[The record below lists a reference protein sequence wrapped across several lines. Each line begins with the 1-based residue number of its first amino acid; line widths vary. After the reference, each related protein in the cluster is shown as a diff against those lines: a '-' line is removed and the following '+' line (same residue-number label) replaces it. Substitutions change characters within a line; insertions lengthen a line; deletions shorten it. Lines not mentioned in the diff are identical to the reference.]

1 MKKTTIKLNC
11 DMGES
16 FGQWS
21 MGCDEHVMPFI
32 DQASIACGFHAS
44 DPMIMNSTVKLA
56 INHDVQIGAHPSY
69 PDLQGFGRR
78 SIPFNSHEISNMII
92 YQVGALKA
100 ICESENTTLSYVKP
114 HGALYND
121 MQKDNTIFEAVV
133 DAVSCFNLPLMTLAV
148 RNNQEMLNIADDYEV
163 PLLFEAF
170 ADRRYMSSGQ
180 LAPRTMPGSVIHDT
194 DEIIDQVIQIAQYGK
209 VRTLDGYTIPVDA
222 DTICVHGDNLDAVH
236 MIERIRDAL
245 YSEDSI

>member
-1 MKKTTIKLNC
+1 MNKNTTKLNC

-16 FGQWS
+16 YGLWS
-21 MGCDEHVMPFI
+21 MGHDEQAMPFI

-44 DPMIMNSTVKLA
+44 DPMIMNATVKLA
-56 INHDVQIGAHPSY
+56 INHDVEIGAHPSY

-78 SIPFNSHEISNMII
+78 SIRLSREEITNMVI

-100 ICESENTTLSYVKP
+100 ICESENTALSYVKP

-121 MQKDNTIFEAVV
+121 MQKDLVIFEAVV

-148 RNNQEMLNIADDYEV
+148 SNNQEMLNIADDYEV

-170 ADRRYMSSGQ
+170 ADRRYLASGQ
-180 LAPRTMPGSVIHDT
+180 LAPRTMPGSVIY
-194 DEIIDQVIQIAQYGK
+194 DETEILNQVMQIVRYGK
-209 VRTLDGYTIPVDA
+209 VRTLDDYTVSIDA
-222 DTICVHGDNLDAVH
+222 DTICVHGDNIDAVS
-236 MIERIRDAL
+236 MIEKIRRAIDME
-245 YSEDSI
+245 SG